1 MQGIFNLFMV
11 IWIVY
16 LHKKRISKNF
26 TPFRESIQ
34 QTFTKDLPNTR
45 YSVVGVLGY
54 VGGIKCDRSP
64 LERTGQGEVQEK
76 LKSLF
81 IAKIY

>member
-11 IWIVY
+11 ICIV
-16 LHKKRISKNF
+16 HSKKKEFQKNF

-45 YSVVGVLGY
+45 YSVICSRVRRKG
-54 VGGIKCDRSP
+54 
-64 LERTGQGEVQEK
+64 
-76 LKSLF
+76 
-81 IAKIY
+81 

>member
-16 LHKKRISKNF
+16 SIIKELQKNF

-34 QTFTKDLPNTR
+34 QIFTKDLPNTR
-45 YSVVGVLGY
+45 YSVVCFRVCRKG
-54 VGGIKCDRSP
+54 
-64 LERTGQGEVQEK
+64 
-76 LKSLF
+76 
-81 IAKIY
+81 